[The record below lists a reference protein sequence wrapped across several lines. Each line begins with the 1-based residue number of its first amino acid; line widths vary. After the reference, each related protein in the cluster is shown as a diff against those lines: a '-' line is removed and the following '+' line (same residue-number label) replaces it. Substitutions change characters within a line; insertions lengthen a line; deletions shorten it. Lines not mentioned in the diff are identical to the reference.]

1 MLGGDV
7 LKNIKNYLSIKIN
20 NNMKKAIGYIR
31 VSTEDQSN
39 SMQAQRSL
47 IESYALLN
55 KYELIDVIIDEGVS
69 GKIEFDDRIGGKKA
83 LDMLSSGK
91 CVHIISTTLDRM
103 FRNAADCI
111 LTTTSWDKH
120 GIEFSFVNMG
130 GQSLNS
136 STPMGKAMI
145 AILGTIAE
153 LERNMIAERVKT
165 VLNHK
170 KNNLH
175 VYSRE
180 VYGYKNIDG
189 VMIPDQEEMKAVNII
204 KSLHSK
210 GKSLRYIAEV
220 LNNEGYPTKGGAP
233 WIHTSVNG
241 ILKNKIYDTNL
252 IK

>member
-1 MLGGDV
+1 
-7 LKNIKNYLSIKIN
+7 
-20 NNMKKAIGYIR
+20 MKKAIGYIR
-31 VSTEDQSN
+31 VSTEDQNN
-39 SMQAQRSL
+39 SMQAQRSM
-47 IESYALLN
+47 IESYAILN
-55 KYELIDVIIDEGVS
+55 NYELIEVIVDEGVS
-69 GKIEFDDRIGGKKA
+69 GKIEFDERVGGKKA
-83 LDMLSSGK
+83 IDMMNSGK
-91 CVHIISTTLDRM
+91 CIHIISTTLDRM

-111 LTTTSWDKH
+111 LTTNSWDKA

-145 AILGTIAE
+145 AILGAIAE
-153 LERNMIAERVKT
+153 LERNMIAERVKN

-180 VYGYKNIDG
+180 VYGFKNIDG
-189 VMIPDQEEMKAVNII
+189 VMIPNEEEMSVVRII
-204 KSLHSK
+204 KSLAEK
-210 GKSLRYIAEV
+210 GKSLRYIADV

-241 ILKNKIYDTNL
+241 ILKDKIYNNDL
-252 IK
+252 KV